1 MDYAEVLRTESAK
14 EFRLPKSAG
23 EDNWKTRMSFCN
35 NLSESITTYDK
46 SRLPS
51 NFAEQI
57 EPYFNNILD
66 CAASERTQ
74 LSNAG
79 CKLMAL
85 LPRVLGRDL
94 HTHIDRI
101 FPVLLKL
108 CASTKAVTA
117 KFAAAAVT
125 SIIELST
132 YTPRMLW
139 HVCQVFEDKPAGPKI
154 HGTAWLQTI
163 MKEHHKHFHTDRD
176 YEMISKA
183 VLLALEDA
191 DATVRTN
198 SRATYWTYNKL
209 DSEGAQAIMEKL
221 NKQAKTALQNDSHN
235 PDKKSA
241 DKTKDSSRPQ
251 SSLAKVRE
259 ERKKKLAQE
268 KAQQQRAS
276 NETPA
281 ATQDSTE
288 VRESRNTKSDKTKKD
303 ERPHHPVATA
313 ADDNQKHASK
323 TASGIETEQTATT
336 SHKVTQSAD
345 NEATKQTTSSR
356 LLAAPI
362 RRPRIVATPM
372 NGSYTSRPA
381 SRIGQAAQIKDH
393 NKDEHKEPPQ
403 DSRPTSSSN
412 SKTAA
417 PAIRPEKIIRA
428 PPSPKAKA
436 VLSFDENTANSSTDV
451 EPHLTAAPISEA
463 KGTSSKNTITNHAKS
478 AKFIAED
485 KENNNLN
492 FAAIQKTKENLWN
505 TRTAPIPISP
515 KKQSPQKHSPLGN
528 HPGQISSFKPRQE
541 TSPLK
546 HDGPP
551 ALSYIA
557 KEITHDEMKGVLHSA
572 MITKPLNMIGKD
584 GHAYPDMGL
593 AGNKSPSK
601 RSQEYDFDTAYDF
614 FISASKH
621 LKQETLHPLGYRKLK
636 AIMEQHSTRLI
647 ERQKDYDEFMNIVV
661 FQLASVNELKDKKEK
676 PSEDVINP
684 VYNRQVLLQIITP
697 LINNFKPWAQ
707 NWLYMVLYALIL
719 YRTALPNDGVD
730 RRLIYCDQNINHIVS
745 IADDPLR
752 LIDSVVEA
760 MTKGEETLTTPEKS
774 LEPITE
780 EDVDIAAATI
790 FELQPQLDTASEPN
804 SFGIDSTYNPYSIR
818 SKWKHISECQ
828 AIMHGANME
837 QTMAIYMKKAINEHN
852 IADLPTPPTKKL
864 PFLIESGTSVI
875 TLILQK
881 ATLEGHTLNKY
892 KADMLCKWAVHC
904 MFNYNHV
911 IKRAIVSYCQA
922 LYGIMSDDKLFFSY
936 FEDEGQRNLL
946 EYYLAGHRPL

>member
-1 MDYAEVLRTESAK
+1 
-14 EFRLPKSAG
+14 
-23 EDNWKTRMSFCN
+23 
-35 NLSESITTYDK
+35 
-46 SRLPS
+46 
-51 NFAEQI
+51 
-57 EPYFNNILD
+57 
-66 CAASERTQ
+66 
-74 LSNAG
+74 
-79 CKLMAL
+79 MAL

-117 KFAAAAVT
+117 KFAAAAVS

-132 YTPRMLW
+132 YSPRMLW

-154 HGTAWLQTI
+154 NGTAWLQTI
-163 MKEHHKHFHTDRD
+163 MKEYHKYFHTDRD
-176 YEMISKA
+176 YEMISKS

-198 SRATYWTYNKL
+198 SRTTYWTYYKL
-209 DSEGAQAIMEKL
+209 DPEGAQAIMEKL
-221 NKQAKTALQNDSHN
+221 NKQAKTALQNDPHN

-241 DKTKDSSRPQ
+241 DRTKDPARPQ

-268 KAQQQRAS
+268 KAQQQQQSAA

-281 ATQDSTE
+281 VTQDSTE
-288 VRESRNTKSDKTKKD
+288 VRDSRNTKSDKTKRD
-303 ERPHHPVATA
+303 ERPHHTVTTNAEGS
-313 ADDNQKHASK
+313 QKHASK
-323 TASGIETEQTATT
+323 TATGFETEQPATT
-336 SHKVTQSAD
+336 SHKTTQSAD
-345 NEATKQTTSSR
+345 SEATKPTTSSR

-372 NGSYTSRPA
+372 NGSHTSRPA
-381 SRIGQAAQIKDH
+381 SRIGQAAQPKDH
-393 NKDEHKEPPQ
+393 NKDEHKEPYQ
-403 DSRPTSSSN
+403 DSRPTSSSS
-412 SKTAA
+412 SKAA
-417 PAIRPEKIIRA
+417 PPAIRPEKITRPA
-428 PPSPKAKA
+428 TPKIKA
-436 VLSFDENTANSSTDV
+436 VLSFNENTADDRADV
-451 EPHLTAAPISEA
+451 ESHLSAAVISEA
-463 KGTSSKNTITNHAKS
+463 KGTSSKNINTNNHTKPVR
-478 AKFIAED
+478 FIAED
-485 KENNNLN
+485 KENNNID

-515 KKQSPQKHSPLGN
+515 KKQSPLGH

-557 KEITHDEMKGVLHSA
+557 KEITNDEMKGVLHSA
-572 MITKPLNMIGKD
+572 MISKPLNMIDKD
-584 GHAYPDMGL
+584 GQAYPDMGL
-593 AGNKSPSK
+593 SGNKSPPK
-601 RSQEYDFDTAYDF
+601 RSQVYDFDTAYEF
-614 FISASKH
+614 FLSASKH

-636 AIMEQHSTRLI
+636 VIMEQHSTRLI
-647 ERQKDYDEFMNIVV
+647 EGQKEYDDFMNIVV
-661 FQLASVNELKDKKEK
+661 FQLASVNEPKDKKEN
-676 PSEDVINP
+676 PTENVINP

-730 RRLIYCDQNINHIVS
+730 RRLIYCDQNINHIIN

-752 LIDSVVEA
+752 LIDSAVEA

-774 LEPITE
+774 LETITE
-780 EDVDIAAATI
+780 EDVDIAAASI
-790 FELQPQLDTASEPN
+790 FELQIQPDAAPEPN

-818 SKWKHISECQ
+818 SRWKHISESQ

-837 QTMAIYMKKAINEHN
+837 ETMAIYMKKAINEHN

-864 PFLIESGTSVI
+864 PFLIESGTSAITVI
-875 TLILQK
+875 LNR
-881 ATLEGHTLNKY
+881 AALEGHTLNKY

-904 MFNYNHV
+904 MFNYDHV

-922 LYGIMSDDKLFFSY
+922 LYGIMNDDKLFFSY